1 MTGPIGT
8 LPGCWATSCKPRPK
22 ASPSPSPRSL
32 MCQRTS
38 CRTRPPGLRALNRN
52 AEVVMAKMPKV
63 ELEVSITTDNEVAAD
78 LLLDH
83 GFERQAVH
91 VRKADRLER
100 MMDAM

>member
-1 MTGPIGT
+1 
-8 LPGCWATSCKPRPK
+8 
-22 ASPSPSPRSL
+22 
-32 MCQRTS
+32 
-38 CRTRPPGLRALNRN
+38 
-52 AEVVMAKMPKV
+52 MAKMPKV

-100 MMDAM
+100 MMDAMFERYMSACAGHTVRGCRVCGVAVDGGPTICDECVGEVRTQSEEP